1 MQKVSLTHAITA
13 GGAKVQEITVRRPK
27 VRDLRQ
33 IEALR
38 SGSSEIDQGVSMVA
52 VLSGLSPDEID
63 EMDAGDFARVS
74 EIVAGFFQPP
84 ASPDGG
90 Q

>member
-1 MQKVSLTHAITA
+1 METVKLTHPIGSVA
-13 GGAKVQEITVRRPK
+13 EITVRRPK

-38 SGSSEIDQGVSMVA
+38 SGSSEIDQGVTMIA
-52 VLSGLSPDEID
+52 VLSGLKPEDID

-74 EIVAGFFQPP
+74 EIVAGFFQA